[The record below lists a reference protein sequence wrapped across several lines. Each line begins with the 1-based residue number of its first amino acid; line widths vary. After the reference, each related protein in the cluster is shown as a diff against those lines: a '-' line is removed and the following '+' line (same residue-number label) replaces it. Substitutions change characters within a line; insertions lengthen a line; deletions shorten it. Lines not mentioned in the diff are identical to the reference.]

1 MRLSSNVAL
10 VGTGEARI
18 SDRVDCNT
26 YAINGPE
33 GTVLVDTGSG
43 RNTGRILGNIPE
55 EFGEVEAA
63 LLTHAHADHSQGG
76 PDLQEKGIPVVAPT
90 ATRDLIAEGTEDELG
105 LTRAI
110 RDGAYPQEYSFT
122 NYEPDEVIE
131 PDGSLTVAGQPL
143 DVVHVSGHAAD
154 HVCYLTDIDGRRV
167 CFIGDVLR
175 PDGSISLLNV
185 RGSSLA
191 DYRNDIGKLADR
203 DVDALLT
210 GHGLPRLEDG
220 QEGIDTA
227 IEALRGMNTPP
238 SAT

>member
-1 MRLSSNVAL
+1 MRLSQNVAL
-10 VGTGEARI
+10 VGSGEARI
-18 SDRVDCNT
+18 SDRIDCNI
-26 YAINGPE
+26 YAINAPGW
-33 GTVLVDTGSG
+33 TVLVDTGSG
-43 RNTGRILGNIPE
+43 RDTDRILENVPDD
-55 EFGEVEAA
+55 FGEVKTA

-76 PDLQEKGIPVVAPT
+76 PDLQEKGVSVAAPA

-122 NYEPDEVIE
+122 NYEPDKVIE
-131 PDGSLTVAGQPL
+131 PNEPLTITGQTF
-143 DVVHVSGHAAD
+143 DVVQVRGHAAD
-154 HVCYLTDIDGRRV
+154 HVCYITDIDGRRV

-185 RGSSLA
+185 QGSSLA
-191 DYRNDIGKLADR
+191 DYRNDIGKLEGR

-220 QEGIDTA
+220 QKGIDTA
-227 IEALRGMNTPP
+227 IEALRGMDTPP